1 MKKKKNPWYSFRLII
16 PALIIIPPLGL
27 VLLWK
32 SPRSPRAKAVASI
45 LFLVF
50 LTGAF
55 VGAVQGGLYARYI
68 EHGQPP
74 ADVFDVRMDSR
85 SNYVS
90 VEILPYERQIFAA
103 IVRQMRVNQE
113 RSAADMHAE
122 IVDIESIS
130 SGTKAFRAVADEY
143 NLDYEDVRKIYRKVS
158 SLLSKKA
165 K

>member
-1 MKKKKNPWYSFRLII
+1 LKKKKKNPWYSFRLII

-32 SPRSPRAKAVASI
+32 SPHTQRVKAAVSI
-45 LFLVF
+45 LFLV
-50 LTGAF
+50 LVTAAF
-55 VGAVQGGLYARYI
+55 VGAVQTRLYARYV
-68 EHGQPP
+68 EHTRPRTI
-74 ADVFDVRMDSR
+74 DVRMDSR

-90 VEILPYERQIFAA
+90 PEILPDEREIFAA
-103 IVRQMRVNQE
+103 IVRQMRISQE
-113 RSAADMHAE
+113 QAAVDIHTE
-122 IVDIESIS
+122 IVDIDSIS
-130 SGTKAFRAVADEY
+130 PGTKAFRAVADEY